1 MTRKLRA
8 YGSTAIILVALGS
21 LCYLVARFRPSM
33 PILSPLGQ
41 QSVSSAL
48 GGLIGALGATL
59 GIVINDWYKDQ
70 RKLKADLA
78 AEDRRLAH
86 ERRVLHYNDLI
97 KLNRELVLL
106 YAMLGDN
113 IVAIKSLIQASDQ
126 GAVNFRRPVHLP
138 TDEAHFLKL
147 ADLKLAQMLSD
158 LYYDIR
164 RLNLDSQ
171 GIGRTLDEL
180 GELRLKAIMSPEIYK
195 NHTTHIRSQMSGI
208 VDFIEYLI
216 AHRLREITAYVRLAT
231 NVDKTP
237 DMIKR
242 SNGIVAS
249 RKSSITDEAV
259 KAEMKVVSREGQEI
273 MDADVAEKAAW
284 HASQRQDQSSS
295 TD

>member
-1 MTRKLRA
+1 
-8 YGSTAIILVALGS
+8 
-21 LCYLVARFRPSM
+21 M